1 MLAEIKQAVI
11 LSRKKVEKKLE
22 GEKWRLHRDTNLNS
36 ARVRSENLTC
46 SPLMF
51 KIQSIDVFSLCFLSE
66 T

>member
-36 ARVRSENLTC
+36 ARIRLENLT
-46 SPLMF
+46 
-51 KIQSIDVFSLCFLSE
+51 
-66 T
+66 